1 MPDVVI
7 PSLEDLEAELAA
19 IKTQVEGTE
28 EGRPELVRIDCR
40 LGEIDKVLAEHR
52 KRKEASGDA

>member
-19 IKTQVEGTE
+19 IKTQVEATE
-28 EGRPELVRIDCR
+28 EGRPELLTIDRR
-40 LGEIDKVLAEHR
+40 LGEIDKLLAEHR
-52 KRKEASGDA
+52 KRKEASGDG

>member
-19 IKTQVEGTE
+19 IKTQVEATE
-28 EGRPELVRIDCR
+28 EGRPELLTIDRR

-52 KRKEASGDA
+52 KRKEARGDA